1 MGSFNAMRHQILSMV
16 CLEKPSRE
24 YLDLSF
30 MYGIRGGGV
39 RSKSVADKPQGCAD
53 ASHAR
58 LNGPGLSYVMPR
70 FSQGQR
76 STPSTQALKPAEEKI
91 SKPTV

>member
-30 MYGIRGGGV
+30 MYGIRGGAYEASQWQTNHKAAPTRV
-39 RSKSVADKPQGCAD
+39 MQG
-53 ASHAR
+53 
-58 LNGPGLSYVMPR
+58 
-70 FSQGQR
+70 
-76 STPSTQALKPAEEKI
+76 
-91 SKPTV
+91 